1 MEMAM
6 ISNRYIS
13 TALLLIAQVLIG
25 GWAFMKMLDP
35 DMMLEILRAFT
46 FC

>member
-1 MEMAM
+1 MEIEMV
-6 ISNRYIS
+6 SHRYLS

-35 DMMLEILRAFT
+35 DMMLEILRTFT

>member
-1 MEMAM
+1 MM
-6 ISNRYIS
+6 SHQYIS

-35 DMMLEILRAFT
+35 NMMLDILRVFT

>member
-1 MEMAM
+1 MA
-6 ISNRYIS
+6 RQYIS

-35 DMMLEILRAFT
+35 DMMLDLLRAFT
-46 FC
+46 LC

>member
-1 MEMAM
+1 MTH
-6 ISNRYIS
+6 RYMV

-35 DMMLEILRAFT
+35 SMMLDILKAFT
-46 FC
+46 LC

>member
-1 MEMAM
+1 METTMM
-6 ISNRYIS
+6 SHQYIS

-35 DMMLEILRAFT
+35 NMMLDILRVFT